1 MEKNLLPLENDVITQ
16 LLYAHDD
23 EITEIVHKLLA
34 LEERVRELEEKSSQE
49 VVK

>member
-1 MEKNLLPLENDVITQ
+1 MEKNLLPLENDVMTR

-23 EITEIVHKLLA
+23 EITEIVRKLLA